1 MTQRCLT
8 LIMTVFGTQH
18 TSLFCTR
25 IKQAQY
31 SMPVPHIEHRY
42 RKQRSLGPKR
52 CVGTRHRHGH
62 ESHCVLNRARQLTSR
77 PRDPY
82 FSGKFRRS
90 CARQYADAPAKPEL
104 RRSTGHPR
112 CQLHLRPK
120 RPAKTALSASTMRA
134 LGQIL
139 VLPALRERWLI
150 SQTHKQGLRSAGW
163 RDGIYAYLPSRSR

>member
-1 MTQRCLT
+1 MYFVLHTHQAS
-8 LIMTVFGTQH
+8 TVQH
-18 TSLFCTR
+18 ASTTHR
-25 IKQAQY
+25 AQI
-31 SMPVPHIEHRY
+31 SKTKVPGA
-42 RKQRSLGPKR
+42 KKR